1 MYLFNTNSR
10 ESLLDT
16 DGAEVPNVLGEQDPD
31 SYPELDDGEGTHQ
44 QLDET
49 KLYLTSFCR
58 HR

>member
-16 DGAEVPNVLGEQDPD
+16 DGAEVPNVLGEQDLD
-31 SYPELDDGEGTHQ
+31 SYPELDDGEGTYQ
-44 QLDET
+44 QLDES
-49 KLYLTSFCR
+49 KLYLTFFRR